1 MIRKLA
7 FLLPLAFTACA
18 VVQPPPGG
26 PVDSVAVEVLRSAP
40 AAQAVSVPRNSVIE
54 LQWSKWVEPT
64 SLGKA
69 LTISPT
75 PPSRTKIDVNG
86 ATIRLSF
93 AEPLDSPATYVVRFA
108 PGIKDYHD
116 GTTRKE
122 IEIPFA
128 TGPALDSGLVE
139 VKVLH
144 PGAPP
149 SVARTGERLGLY
161 PLDSLRRMGLK
172 RLLRKKDS
180 LAWLSQAPK
189 PWQEKPLLSATVDSL
204 GIAHVT
210 HVPPGR
216 YLVVS
221 CTDKSKDGFCR
232 LGSDSASL
240 VGTIDWSQAAG
251 IWRAT
256 TLAGAIDTTTP
267 KPATPPDT
275 AKWSKSQRDSASKVD
290 SLARLDSL
298 RLDSAAARDTARP
311 SDSMAVVRLNDSL
324 LVDSLH
330 AKLDLSQ
337 GKLWVQAW
345 PIGPRTRP
353 VLRPWN
359 DARLP
364 LKPGRWRIVVWQD
377 KDGDQRPSPSNFLKD
392 MASEPVWIW
401 PDRDYPAGFDGAPTA
416 R

>member
-93 AEPLDSPATYVVRFA
+93 TEPLDSPATYVVRFA

-116 GTTRKE
+116 GVTRKE

-144 PGAPP
+144 PGNPP
-149 SVARTGERLGLY
+149 SVARSGERLGLY
-161 PLDSLRRMGLK
+161 PLDSLRRTSLK

-180 LAWLSQAPK
+180 LVWLTQSPK
-189 PWQEKPLLSATVDSL
+189 PWQEKPLLSATVDSN
-204 GIAHVT
+204 GIAHIT
-210 HVPPGR
+210 HVPPGH

-232 LGSDSASL
+232 MASDTAGL
-240 VGTIDWSQAAG
+240 VGTIDWTQAAG

-256 TLAGAIDTTTP
+256 TLAGSIDTTTP
-267 KPATPPDT
+267 KSATPLDT
-275 AKWSKSQRDSASKVD
+275 SKWSKTQHDSASKVD
-290 SLARLDSL
+290 SLTRLDSL
-298 RLDSAAARDTARP
+298 RLDSTTARDTVRP
-311 SDSMAVVRLNDSL
+311 SDSMAIVRLSDSL
-324 LVDSLH
+324 LADSLH
-330 AKLDLSQ
+330 AKLDPSK
-337 GKLWVQAW
+337 GKIWAKAW
-345 PIGPRTRP
+345 PIGTRTRP
-353 VLRPWN
+353 VLRPWA
-359 DARLP
+359 DGRLP

-377 KDGDQRPSPSNFLKD
+377 KDGDLQPSPSAFLKD
-392 MASEPVWIW
+392 QQSEPVWIW
-401 PDRDYPAGFDGAPTA
+401 PDRDYPAGFDAAPA
-416 R
+416 QR